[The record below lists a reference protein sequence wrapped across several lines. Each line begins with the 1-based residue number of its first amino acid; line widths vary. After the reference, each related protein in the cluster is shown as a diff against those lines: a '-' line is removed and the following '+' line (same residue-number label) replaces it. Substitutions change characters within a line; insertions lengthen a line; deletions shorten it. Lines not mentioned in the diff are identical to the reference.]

1 MEVIVLAGGLGT
13 RLRSVIH
20 EIPKCLA
27 PIASASISDLAER
40 ASGWSV
46 PPGANEKAD
55 APSGWSV
62 PPGAKKRPMPPGGT
76 DAPGVGVPFL
86 CYLLEWL
93 SGYPV
98 EHVVFSVGYLREQV
112 IDFIQSRQ
120 WPFSYDFA
128 VEQTPL
134 GTGGGI
140 RLALEK
146 CHGDHVFVVNGDTFY
161 PVDLTVFSFDKPITL
176 ALKPMKDFDRYGTVV
191 IDNCH
196 SEHNEESV
204 SERPA
209 AEENYFSQGFAK
221 NQFSPAIATPPRKEE
236 SLRVLAFH
244 EKQHCAEGLIN
255 GGVYAIDRSRLDLSS
270 LPERFSFEKEVLE
283 PGAAIGEVG
292 GVVSDAYFIDIGIPE
307 DYGRAQWALPAWK
320 AVKRVSSA
328 LMEASADTLFLDRDG
343 VLNRHLPGDYVRTP
357 AMWEWMPG
365 VLEEFPRWAARFRR
379 IVLVSNQR
387 GVGKGVMSDEDLSR
401 IHAGM
406 MADILAA
413 GGRLDLALYCT
424 AVSDD
429 DARRK
434 PNTGM
439 FLEAQQLFP
448 EIDAKSSVM
457 VGDSPSDAAFAQ
469 NCGMQF
475 ILLSPEAVS

>member
-27 PIASASISDLAER
+27 PAS
-40 ASGWSV
+40 
-46 PPGANEKAD
+46 
-55 APSGWSV
+55 
-62 PPGAKKRPMPPGGT
+62 
-76 DAPGVGVPFL
+76 GVPFL
-86 CYLLEWL
+86 QYLLDWL
-93 SGYPV
+93 SAYPV
-98 EHVVFSVGYLREQV
+98 EHVVFSVGYLREQI
-112 IDFIQSRQ
+112 IDFVKDHE

-128 VEQTPL
+128 VEEEPL

-140 RLALEK
+140 RLALDMCK
-146 CHGDHVFVVNGDTFY
+146 GDHVFVVNGDTFY
-161 PVDLTVFSFDKPITL
+161 PVDLTQFKFDKAITL

-196 SEHNEESV
+196 SERNEESV

-209 AEENYFSQGFAK
+209 AEEIYEESVSERPTAEGIYFSGRGPK
-221 NQFSPAIATPPRKEE
+221 NQIPSAIATPTHNIISFK
-236 SLRVLAFH
+236 
-244 EKQHCAEGLIN
+244 EKQHCEEGLIN

-292 GVVSDAYFIDIGIPE
+292 GVVSNAYFIDIGIPE
-307 DYGRAQWALPAWK
+307 DYERAQWALPSWK
-320 AVKRVSSA
+320 AVKRVSRA
-328 LMEASADTLFLDRDG
+328 LMETSAQTLFLDRDG

-357 AMWEWMPG
+357 EMWEWMPG
-365 VLEEFPRWAARFRR
+365 VLEEFPRWAGRFPR

-387 GVGKGVMSDEDLSR
+387 GVGKGVMSDADLSR
-401 IHAGM
+401 IHGMM
-406 MADILAA
+406 MADVLAA
-413 GGRLDLALYCT
+413 GGRIDLALYCT
-424 AVSDD
+424 ALDKDD
-429 DARRK
+429 PRRK

-439 FLEAQQLFP
+439 FEEACGLFP
-448 EIDAKSSVM
+448 DIDAKSSVM

>member
-27 PIASASISDLAER
+27 PV
-40 ASGWSV
+40 G
-46 PPGANEKAD
+46 
-55 APSGWSV
+55 
-62 PPGAKKRPMPPGGT
+62 
-76 DAPGVGVPFL
+76 GVPFL
-86 CYLLEWL
+86 QYLLDWL
-93 SGYPV
+93 SAYPV
-98 EHVVFSVGYLREQV
+98 EHVVFSVGYLREQI
-112 IDFIQSRQ
+112 IDFVKDHE

-128 VEQTPL
+128 VEEEPL

-140 RLALEK
+140 RLALDMCK
-146 CHGDHVFVVNGDTFY
+146 GDHVFVVNGDTFY
-161 PVDLTVFSFDKPITL
+161 PVDLTFFSFDKPITL

-196 SEHNEESV
+196 SERHEESV

-209 AEENYFSQGFAK
+209 AEGIYFSQGFAK
-221 NQFSPAIATPPRKEE
+221 SQIPSAIATPTHNII
-236 SLRVLAFH
+236 AFK

-292 GVVSDAYFIDIGIPE
+292 GVVSDAYFIDIGVPE
-307 DYGRAQWALPAWK
+307 DYERAQWALPAWK

-365 VLEEFPRWAARFRR
+365 VLEEFPRWAGKFRR

-387 GVGKGVMSDEDLSR
+387 GVGKGVMSDADLSR

-457 VGDSPSDAAFAQ
+457 VGDSPSDAAFAR

>member
-46 PPGANEKAD
+46 PPGAIIKAD
-55 APSGWSV
+55 A
-62 PPGAKKRPMPPGGT
+62 PGGT
-76 DAPGVGVPFL
+76 DAPCGPVPFL
-86 CYLLEWL
+86 QYLLDWL
-93 SGYPV
+93 CANQV

-112 IDFIQSRQ
+112 IDFIQSHQ

-140 RLALEK
+140 RLALGM

-191 IDNCH
+191 
-196 SEHNEESV
+196 V
-204 SERPA
+204 SEGPTA
-209 AEENYFSQGFAK
+209 DEIYFSGRGPK
-221 NQFSPAIATPPRKEE
+221 NQISSAIATPTHME
-236 SLRVLAFH
+236 SLQVMAFH

-292 GVVSDAYFIDIGIPE
+292 GVVSDAYFIDIGVPE
-307 DYGRAQWALPAWK
+307 DYERAQWALPAWK
-320 AVKRVSSA
+320 AVKRVSRA

-365 VLEEFPRWAARFRR
+365 VLEEFPRWAGKFRR

-387 GVGKGVMSDEDLSR
+387 GVGKGVMSDADLSR

-424 AVSDD
+424 AVEADD
-429 DARRK
+429 PRRK

-439 FLEAQQLFP
+439 FREAQQLFP
-448 EIDAKSSVM
+448 EIDAKNSVM
-457 VGDSPSDAAFAQ
+457 VGDSPSDAAFAE